1 MFKKILVPLDGSALA
16 ELALPYAREIAKN
29 NDAEIMLAY
38 VEEDYTARYYPY
50 AMDMSIL
57 MEVAESTRAEM
68 NNALQKKAELL
79 MEAGFKAH
87 VVIMKSRNPAEAI
100 LEYVDQKNIDLIIIT
115 THGYTGMTRFFI
127 GSVTDRIVNH
137 AKVPVMVIRPET
149 TDVV

>member
-16 ELALPYAREIAKN
+16 ELALPYAREIAKI
-29 NDAEIMLAY
+29 NDAEIVLAY

-79 MEAGFKAH
+79 MEAGFKPQIA
-87 VVIMKSRNPAEAI
+87 ILKSRNPAEAI
-100 LEYVDQKNIDLIIIT
+100 LEYVDQKNVDLIIIT

-137 AKVPVMVIRPET
+137 SKIPVMVIRPET
-149 TDVV
+149 TEVV